1 MQPYDDEDISVMKTT
16 PVREGVNVVIKAE
29 ALNVFNR
36 HMFNVPDTNPTD
48 SSFGIPNSTIT
59 SPKNVQFTIRVSF

>member
-1 MQPYDDEDISVMKTT
+1 MQHYDDEDISIMKTT
-16 PVREGVNVVIKAE
+16 PVREGITVVFKAE
-29 ALNVFNR
+29 ALNMFNR

-59 SPKNVQFTIRVSF
+59 SPRNIQFTFRVSF